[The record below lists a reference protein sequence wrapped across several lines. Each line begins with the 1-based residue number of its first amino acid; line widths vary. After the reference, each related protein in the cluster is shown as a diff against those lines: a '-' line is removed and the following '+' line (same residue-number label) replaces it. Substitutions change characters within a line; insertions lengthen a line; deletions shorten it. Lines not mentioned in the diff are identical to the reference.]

1 VHELCVFE
9 NDLYVVVLSLLVA
22 FHVYF
27 SML

>member
-9 NDLYVVVLSLLVA
+9 NDLYVVVLSLLA
-22 FHVYF
+22 TFHVYF